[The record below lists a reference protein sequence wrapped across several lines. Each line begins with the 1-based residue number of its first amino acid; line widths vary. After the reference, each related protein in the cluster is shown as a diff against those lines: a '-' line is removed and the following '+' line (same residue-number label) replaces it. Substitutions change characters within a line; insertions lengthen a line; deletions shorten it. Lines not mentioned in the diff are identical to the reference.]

1 MRVMSYNVNGFKG
14 NKDSLINMREN
25 LDKIE
30 AFIKGFLLADED
42 NLVILQEVPLKD
54 NAICYKKI
62 IEKFKDYKFIC
73 SYKVN
78 VANFVTVAIAN
89 EKSNWIKQD
98 DFLNQKIEYKC
109 AKNTDKTDYN
119 NRFVELY
126 NKDYSLKIL
135 GLHIPLKKKDN
146 VKSVDQFWDIL
157 KNYKNKYTGQN
168 KTPLMIIGDLN
179 AEDSKESKYQEKFQ
193 NMLEKGKDFIDN
205 GTYKTKDGCNIIDH
219 ILAYNIKNLFDQEAK
234 GEVINSIEYSDHY
247 PILSP
252 PIKKVTDRKL
262 KKLC

>member
-30 AFIKGFLLADED
+30 AFIKGFLLGDID

-78 VANFVTVAIAN
+78 AANFVTVAIAN

-98 DFLNQKIEYKC
+98 DFLNQKIEHKC

-146 VKSVDQFWDIL
+146 VESVDQFWDIL
-157 KNYKNKYTGQN
+157 KNYKNRYTETN
-168 KTPLMIIGDLN
+168 MTPLMIIGDLN
-179 AEDSKESKYQEKFQ
+179 AEDSKESKYQEEFQ

-219 ILAYNIKNLFDQEAK
+219 ILAYDENLFDQEAK

-252 PIKKVTDRKL
+252 PIKKL
-262 KKLC
+262 PIEN